1 MCDLKTEMKQCY
13 KWEFYCQ
20 NGKNALFSCTECN
33 IKKLHIVTKHAKDI
47 FNCVGEA
54 ICIFDFIWANSI
66 WWYIGGKLGFARK
79 TINQQFSEEH
89 ARVHS
94 TCTRACVFHILSE
107 WTLQLV
113 TLSYTKKEIKLPC
126 IIWHKQAV
134 SYP

>member
-1 MCDLKTEMKQCY
+1 MQY
-13 KWEFYCQ
+13 
-20 NGKNALFSCTECN
+20 
-33 IKKLHIVTKHAKDI
+33 KKLHIVTKHAKDF
-47 FNCVGEA
+47 FNCVGKA

-66 WWYIGGKLGFARK
+66 WWYIGGELGFARN

-89 ARVHS
+89 VQERVYI
-94 TCTRACVFHILSE
+94 FHILSE

-113 TLSYTKKEIKLPC
+113 TLSYTRKKIKLQC